1 MSSQAPNDTRLRHT
15 GRSEKIL
22 ATGGLLAALAASSCC
37 VVPLLLFGLGV
48 SGAWIVHLTRL
59 APYHPYFI
67 AAAAVCV
74 GAGYWLRHRARTA
87 CTEGEVCARPLPN
100 RAVTLGFIA
109 AVILIGG
116 ALALDLIVP
125 LFLSS

>member
-59 APYHPYFI
+59 APYHPTSSPPPRCALGSVI
-67 AAAAVCV
+67 
-74 GAGYWLRHRARTA
+74 GYDIGRARPAPRARSVPGPCQTA
-87 CTEGEVCARPLPN
+87 PSRSALLP
-100 RAVTLGFIA
+100 
-109 AVILIGG
+109 
-116 ALALDLIVP
+116 P
-125 LFLSS
+125 